1 MPAKFTRG
9 KIDVTRK
16 LNSHS
21 LQTKKKKKKKKK
33 IQTLKKTLTTSLRQ
47 DLWKNSCQ

>member
-33 IQTLKKTLTTSLRQ
+33 NTDT
-47 DLWKNSCQ
+47 

>member
-21 LQTKKKKKKKKK
+21 LQTKKKNKKNKK

>member
-21 LQTKKKKKKKKK
+21 LQTKKKKKKKK